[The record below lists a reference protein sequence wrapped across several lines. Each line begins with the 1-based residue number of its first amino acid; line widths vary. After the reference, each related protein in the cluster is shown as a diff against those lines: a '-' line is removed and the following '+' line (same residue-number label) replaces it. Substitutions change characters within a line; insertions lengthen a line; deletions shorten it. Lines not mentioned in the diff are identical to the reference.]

1 MGVCSPMNKRKVLTY
16 VLWVY
21 GLTFGIAALFF
32 LSGLGSNMLL
42 LSVFITGY
50 MLFPLI
56 AVFIVQKL
64 IYKEAFARPLL
75 LTSKPSWW
83 WLVAMFLPMLL
94 VALTALVAM
103 LFPGTTLDLS
113 LENYLNMLDPASAA
127 PMKDLFEVLPFHPLW
142 LLAVQSFVGG
152 ITLNAV
158 FAFGEEIGWRGFLL
172 RELRALGFWKASLL
186 IGLFWGPWHAPL
198 TLFAG
203 HNYPST
209 PVFGVLMM
217 TIFCMLS
224 SPILAFL
231 TIKSRSIFP
240 AAFFHGVMNGS
251 ASLGIMIVAGGNPE
265 LLNSLTGLAGFIVL
279 LAVNLIIFITTRST
293 INQRY
298 EAAFTQAEGTSKKH
312 MDEQEQP

>member
-1 MGVCSPMNKRKVLTY
+1 MNKRKVLTY

-21 GLTFGIAALFF
+21 GLTFGMSALFF
-32 LSGLGSNMLL
+32 LSGLGGNVFLL
-42 LSVFITGY
+42 TIFMSGY

-75 LTSKPSWW
+75 LPGKPNWW

-94 VALTALVAM
+94 VGLTAFVAM

-113 LENYLNMLDPASAA
+113 LENYLNMLDSASAA

-142 LLAVQSFVGG
+142 LLAAQSFVGG
-152 ITLNAV
+152 ITMNAIL
-158 FAFGEEIGWRGFLL
+158 AFGEEIGWRGFLL

-186 IGLFWGPWHAPL
+186 IGLIWGPWHAPL

-217 TIFCMLS
+217 TIFCMLL

-251 ASLGIMIVAGGNPE
+251 TSLGIMIVAGGNPE
-265 LLNSLTGLAGFIVL
+265 LLNGLTGLAGFIVL
-279 LAVNLIIFITTRST
+279 LAANLIIFMTTRST
-293 INQRY
+293 INQSY
-298 EAAFTQAEGTSKKH
+298 EAAFKESERAS
-312 MDEQEQP
+312 